1 MTEESRFTVDAI
13 LFNLQIGV
21 KTEDEAVAECG
32 DLAQHQLLDF
42 SYLQRKNQGL
52 YEKVMA
58 WCNANPPAL

>member
-1 MTEESRFTVDAI
+1 MTEESRFIVDTI
-13 LFNLQIGV
+13 LLALQTRT

-58 WCNANPPAL
+58 WCKAHPPAL